1 MLGVAMTND
10 LFVNNLI
17 EWVDE
22 SGNNFVERILWID
35 EGYVIAFTI
44 DINVKTG
51 FPSPKRVS
59 DIQEA
64 INEGH
69 ALKLKTD
76 PWARIVRDEDL
87 SDKEKEIRD
96 KYWDII
102 SPIVIQEPSIYYRDQ
117 RGSLIKQVIEQ
128 YNHQRSEGKLIERSV
143 YQFIRRY
150 WQRGKD
156 KNSLLPDY
164 ENSGSKGKVRAS
176 GEKKRGRPRKYSHE
190 PEIGVGINI
199 TEEDKKIF
207 RLAVTKFYHNRKEN
221 YLTTAYDL
229 MIKDYYSEETIYDE
243 NGVKKHILITPD
255 KRPTL
260 TQFKY
265 WYDVEQGDIRKKII
279 SRRGVKKY
287 ALEHR
292 AITGNSTME
301 TIGPGSR
308 YQIDATIADVF
319 LVSAY
324 NRNWI
329 VGRPVI
335 YVVIDVFSRM
345 ITGVYVGLEGPSWIG
360 AMMALANTAS
370 DKVAFCKEYGI
381 EIAED
386 DWACHH
392 IPDAILGDRGELAG
406 MKVETLIPNLG
417 IRIENAA
424 PYRADW
430 KGLVERHF
438 GIIHGHIKP
447 FVPGYIDKDFRE
459 RGARD
464 YRLDNKLDIEQ
475 FTEIIIKIILYHNN
489 EHYLDK
495 YERDE
500 AMIADDVT
508 PIPRELWQWGIANRS
523 GRLRTIPED
532 IVKLNLMPTG
542 NATITE
548 RGIKFK
554 RMYYTCEKAKNEFWF
569 EKSRSNLLS
578 RLEKKLE
585 ISYDI
590 RKPDYIYLR
599 SPDGREFEK
608 CCLLESESRYF
619 HKNLHEIEYLLAME
633 ELQRQKNKGVKQ
645 QQKVDLITEIESVV
659 SRAKIMTEET
669 KDDKLSNREKTIG
682 IRDNRSTEKAKRR
695 ENEGFEIG
703 KSDNKNPNNTVET
716 DSQEV
721 EKPQSLQPDYLD
733 ILRQKREERKR
744 EQDK

>member
-1 MLGVAMTND
+1 MSNY
-10 LFVNNLI
+10 LFVNDLI

-22 SGNNFVERILWID
+22 SGNSFVERILWID
-35 EGYVIAFTI
+35 EGYVIVFTI

-51 FPSPKRVS
+51 FPVSKRVS

-64 INEGH
+64 INEGR

-87 SDKEKEIRD
+87 SHKEKEIRD

-102 SPIVIQEPSIYYRDQ
+102 SSIVIQEPSIYYRDK
-117 RGSLIKQVIEQ
+117 RGLLIKQVIEQ
-128 YNHQRSEGKLIERSV
+128 YNNNRSEGKLIERTV
-143 YQFIRRY
+143 YKLIRRY
-150 WQRGKD
+150 WQRGKN

-164 ENSGSKGKVRAS
+164 ANSGGKGKRRAS
-176 GEKKRGRPRKYSHE
+176 GEKKRGRPRKYSHD
-190 PEIGVGINI
+190 PEIGIGINI

-207 RLAVTKFYHNRKEN
+207 RLAITKFYHNSKEN
-221 YLTTAYDL
+221 FLTTAYEL
-229 MIKDYYSEETIYDE
+229 MIKNYYSEETIYDE
-243 NGVKKHILITPD
+243 NGVKKQILIPLD

-265 WYDVEQGDIRKKII
+265 WYEVEQGNIRKKII
-279 SRRGVKKY
+279 SRRGAKKY

-308 YQIDATIADVF
+308 YQIDATIADVY

-345 ITGVYVGLEGPSWIG
+345 ITGVYVGFEGPSWIG
-360 AMMALANTAS
+360 AMMALANAAS
-370 DKVAFCKEYGI
+370 DKVAFCQEYGI

-386 DWACHH
+386 EWACHH

-430 KGLVERHF
+430 KGLVERYF

-464 YRLDNKLDIEQ
+464 YRLDSKLDLDQ

-489 EHYLDK
+489 KHYLDK

-500 AMIADDVT
+500 AMIADDVS
-508 PIPRELWQWGIANRS
+508 PIPRELWKWGIANRS
-523 GRLRTIPED
+523 GRLRNIPED

-554 RMYYTCEKAKNEFWF
+554 GMYYTCEKAKSEFWF
-569 EKSRSNLLS
+569 EKARSNSLS

-585 ISYDI
+585 VSYDI
-590 RKPDYIYLR
+590 RKLDYIYIR
-599 SPDGREFEK
+599 SPDGRSFEK
-608 CCLLESESRYF
+608 CFLLESEERYF
-619 HKNLHEIEYLLAME
+619 HKHLHEVEYLLAYE
-633 ELQRQKNKGVKQ
+633 KLQIQKNKGVEQ
-645 QQKVDLITEIESVV
+645 QEKVDLIAEIEAVV
-659 SRAKIMTEET
+659 SRAKKMTGET
-669 KDDKLSNREKTIG
+669 KNDRLSNRKKVAGIRENRSVEKT
-682 IRDNRSTEKAKRR
+682 KRR
-695 ENEGFEIG
+695 ENEGFELEKVEIENT
-703 KSDNKNPNNTVET
+703 SNTVNI
-716 DSQEV
+716 DSKKLEQ
-721 EKPQSLQPDYLD
+721 PQSLRPNYLD
-733 ILRQKREERKR
+733 ILRQKRQERKR

>member
-1 MLGVAMTND
+1 MSNY
-10 LFVNNLI
+10 LFVNDLI

-22 SGNNFVERILWID
+22 SGNSFVERILWID
-35 EGYVIAFTI
+35 EGYVIVFTI

-51 FPSPKRVS
+51 FPVPKRVS

-64 INEGH
+64 IDEGR

-87 SDKEKEIRD
+87 SHKEKEIRD

-102 SPIVIQEPSIYYRDQ
+102 SSIVIQEPSIYYRDK
-117 RGSLIKQVIEQ
+117 RGLLIKQVIEQ
-128 YNHQRSEGKLIERSV
+128 YNNNRSEGKLIERTV
-143 YQFIRRY
+143 YKLIRRY
-150 WQRGKD
+150 WQRGKN

-164 ENSGSKGKVRAS
+164 ANSGGKGKRRAS
-176 GEKKRGRPRKYSHE
+176 GEKKRGRPRKYSHD
-190 PEIGVGINI
+190 PEIGIGINI

-207 RLAVTKFYHNRKEN
+207 RLAITKFYHNPKEN
-221 YLTTAYDL
+221 FLTTAYEL
-229 MIKDYYSEETIYDE
+229 MIKNYYSEETIYDE
-243 NGVKKHILITPD
+243 NGVKKQILIPPD

-265 WYDVEQGDIRKKII
+265 WYEVEQGNIRKKII
-279 SRRGVKKY
+279 SRRGAKKY

-308 YQIDATIADVF
+308 YQIDAMIVDVY

-345 ITGVYVGLEGPSWIG
+345 ITGVYVGFEGPSWIG
-360 AMMALANTAS
+360 AMMALANAAS
-370 DKVAFCKEYGI
+370 DKVAFCQEYGI

-386 DWACHH
+386 EWACHH

-438 GIIHGHIKP
+438 SIIHSHIKP

-464 YRLDNKLDIEQ
+464 YRLDSKLDIDQ

-489 EHYLDK
+489 KHYLDK

-500 AMIADDVT
+500 AMIADDVS
-508 PIPRELWQWGIANRS
+508 PIPRELWKWGIANRS
-523 GRLRTIPED
+523 GRLRNIPED

-554 RMYYTCEKAKNEFWF
+554 GMYYTCEKAKNEFWF
-569 EKSRSNLLS
+569 EKARSNSLS

-585 ISYDI
+585 VSYDI
-590 RKPDYIYLR
+590 RKLDYIYIR
-599 SPDGREFEK
+599 SPDGRSFEK
-608 CCLLESESRYF
+608 CFLLESEERYF
-619 HKNLHEIEYLLAME
+619 HKHLHEIEYLLAYE
-633 ELQRQKNKGVKQ
+633 KLQIQKNKGVEQ
-645 QQKVDLITEIESVV
+645 QEKVDLIAEIEAVV
-659 SRAKIMTEET
+659 SRAKKMTEET
-669 KDDKLSNREKTIG
+669 KNDRLSNRKKVAGIRENRIVEKT
-682 IRDNRSTEKAKRR
+682 KRR
-695 ENEGFEIG
+695 ENEGFELDKVEIENT
-703 KSDNKNPNNTVET
+703 SNTVNI
-716 DSQEV
+716 DSKKLEQ
-721 EKPQSLQPDYLD
+721 PQSLQPNYLD
-733 ILRQKREERKR
+733 ILRQKRQERKR

>member
-1 MLGVAMTND
+1 MSNY
-10 LFVNNLI
+10 LFVNDLI

-22 SGNNFVERILWID
+22 SGNSFVERILWID
-35 EGYVIAFTI
+35 EGYVIVFTI

-51 FPSPKRVS
+51 FPVSKRVS

-64 INEGH
+64 INEGR

-87 SDKEKEIRD
+87 SHKEKEIRD

-102 SPIVIQEPSIYYRDQ
+102 SSIVIQEPSIYYRDK
-117 RGSLIKQVIEQ
+117 RGLLIKQVIEQ
-128 YNHQRSEGKLIERSV
+128 YNNNRSEGKLIERTV
-143 YQFIRRY
+143 YKLIRRY
-150 WQRGKD
+150 WQRGKNR
-156 KNSLLPDY
+156 NSLLPDY
-164 ENSGSKGKVRAS
+164 ANSGGKGKRRAS
-176 GEKKRGRPRKYSHE
+176 GEKKRGRPRKYSHD
-190 PEIGVGINI
+190 PEIGIGINI

-207 RLAVTKFYHNRKEN
+207 RLAITKFYHNSKEN
-221 YLTTAYDL
+221 FLTTAYEL
-229 MIKDYYSEETIYDE
+229 MIKNYYSEETIYDE
-243 NGVKKHILITPD
+243 NGVKKQILIPLD

-265 WYDVEQGDIRKKII
+265 WYEVEQGNIRKKII
-279 SRRGVKKY
+279 SRRGAKKY

-308 YQIDATIADVF
+308 YQIDATIADVY

-345 ITGVYVGLEGPSWIG
+345 ITGVYVGFEGPSWIG
-360 AMMALANTAS
+360 AMMALANAAS
-370 DKVAFCKEYGI
+370 DKVAFCQEYGI

-386 DWACHH
+386 EWACHH

-430 KGLVERHF
+430 KGLVERYF

-464 YRLDNKLDIEQ
+464 YRLDSKLDLDQ

-489 EHYLDK
+489 KHYLDK

-500 AMIADDVT
+500 AMIADDVS
-508 PIPRELWQWGIANRS
+508 PIPRELWKWGIANRS
-523 GRLRTIPED
+523 GRLRNIPED

-554 RMYYTCEKAKNEFWF
+554 GMYYTCEKAKSEFWF
-569 EKSRSNLLS
+569 EKARSNSLS

-585 ISYDI
+585 VSYDI
-590 RKPDYIYLR
+590 RNLDYIYIC
-599 SPDGREFEK
+599 SPDGRSFEK
-608 CCLLESESRYF
+608 CFLLESEERYF
-619 HKNLHEIEYLLAME
+619 HKHLHEVEYLLAYE
-633 ELQRQKNKGVKQ
+633 KLQIQKNKGVEQ
-645 QQKVDLITEIESVV
+645 QEKVDLIAEIEAVV
-659 SRAKIMTEET
+659 SRAKKMTGET
-669 KDDKLSNREKTIG
+669 KNDRLSNRKKVAGIRENRSVEKT
-682 IRDNRSTEKAKRR
+682 KRR
-695 ENEGFEIG
+695 ENEGFELEKVEIENT
-703 KSDNKNPNNTVET
+703 SNTVNI
-716 DSQEV
+716 DSKKLEQ
-721 EKPQSLQPDYLD
+721 PQSLRPNYLD
-733 ILRQKREERKR
+733 ILRQKRQERKR